1 MEISK
6 EIFIEYRHKIQESVN
21 IFLIGYINF
30 ILKGKRLSEYTNLF
44 SPSESK
50 KNEKIILT
58 YFQ

>member
-6 EIFIEYRHKIQESVN
+6 EIFIEYRHMIQESVN
-21 IFLIGYINF
+21 IFLTGYINF